1 MEYRIAL
8 RGGTGD
14 DVGAVSRIDLDGIS
28 DSVYVYQAVKILWD
42 RKQCIERTVAKGMIR
57 DGW

>member
-1 MEYRIAL
+1 MEYGIAL

-42 RKQCIERTVAKGMIR
+42 RKWRIERTVAKGMIR